1 MQTIAKNT
9 LLIVHKG
16 KFYPAKFQVIAKKE
30 PSKPLE
36 RWYLEISLAFL
47 SSRTT
52 SVGVT
57 KRQELSTYE
66 QQKPRRKLMNG
77 VFIVKL
83 RGTFISVRVDLISS
97 LKPQWPNLGGWSPFT
112 FIRLRWCL
120 WYSRLEPV
128 LCSCVS
134 LLAPFYYLSGRSCI
148 SSWGLR
154 WILALCCSLSAA
166 SRAVVM
172 KFSFKLSSVTISS
185 GL

>member
-30 PSKPLE
+30 PPKPLE
-36 RWYLEISLAFL
+36 RWYLKISLAFL
-47 SSRTT
+47 SSRICLH
-52 SVGVT
+52 VGVT
-57 KRQELSTYE
+57 KRQELSRYE
-66 QQKPRRKLMNG
+66 QQKPRRKLLNG
-77 VFIVKL
+77 VLKL
-83 RGTFISVRVDLISS
+83 RQPSSASGLIWFHHWSHSGQIWVDEAHLLLFAWDDVCDTRVLSRFFARVFHCWRRFII
-97 LKPQWPNLGGWSPFT
+97 W
-112 FIRLRWCL
+112 
-120 WYSRLEPV
+120 
-128 LCSCVS
+128 
-134 LLAPFYYLSGRSCI
+134 AGRSCLC
-148 SSWGLR
+148 SWGLR